1 MQLSHSVTWQMRR
14 YPKPAVDDIPA
25 PCGPAAH
32 SMRFDDRL
40 DTMLARDLSAETAVI
55 ATWTQVADLLA
66 QDGKKMA
73 PAVAARGLA
82 ALAVLRSRVPLA
94 ARAATVRGL
103 ARRCRFAPLAVLIAS
118 EPAAIAAP
126 LFDGMQLDENEWLAI
141 LPDLGPLPRSRL
153 RQRRDLTD
161 TVKRALSDFGSTDF
175 TLAGVKH
182 DAASLAAA
190 APAPGAG
197 ADSLQAVRAQDLTRQ
212 VPIRSSAPAP
222 AGSDIARLVERI
234 ENWRQRKPD
243 EAQVPARDHSLDV
256 EDGAQSVRFAC
267 DPDGLIRA
275 ILGVPRGAFVG
286 ISLARAANPGEA
298 GVDAGVARAFEKRGP
313 IRQGRMVLAVGNPW
327 SGLWTVDAD
336 PRFDHATG
344 RFTGYSGTLTLAED
358 LAIVVKS
365 VAETRHE
372 DTVRQMVHEL
382 RSPLNAISG
391 FAQLID
397 GQYFGPV
404 PTHYRTINRAILRD
418 AVRLNSGIDD
428 LALAAEIEGNS
439 YRALPGETALAD
451 ALTDFAARHEGV
463 SLGDMGINAVV
474 PVSAADLAALLDR
487 IRRALDPEENTP
499 VDVDV
504 MPHHG
509 GTDWQIIVSLA
520 EPMASVGSE
529 AARDAAR
536 SLAERLAQL
545 HGGLLKIDS
554 SSASLNLPRISVLAD
569 AANRL

>member
-40 DTMLARDLSAETAVI
+40 DTMLARDLSAETALI

-66 QDGKKMA
+66 QDGKEMA

-82 ALAVLRSRVPLA
+82 ALAVLRSRVPVA

-126 LFDGMQLDENEWLAI
+126 LFDRMQLDEHEWIAI

-153 RQRRDLTD
+153 RHRSDLSD

-175 TLAGVKH
+175 ALAGVKH
-182 DAASLAAA
+182 DAASLAAVA
-190 APAPGAG
+190 LTPDRI
-197 ADSLQAVRAQDLTRQ
+197 ADSFPAGGAQDSTRP
-212 VPIRSSAPAP
+212 VPINPSAMAP
-222 AGSDIARLVERI
+222 TGSEIARLVERI
-234 ENWRQRKPD
+234 ENWRQRKPG
-243 EAQVPARDHSLDV
+243 EAQSPVRDSRLDI
-256 EDGAQSVRFAC
+256 EEGAQSIRFAC
-267 DPDGLIRA
+267 DPDGLVRA
-275 ILGVPRGAFVG
+275 IHGVPRGAFVG
-286 ISLARAANPGEA
+286 ISLARAADPGEA
-298 GVDAGVARAFEKRGP
+298 GVDAGVARAFDKRGP
-313 IRQGRMVLAVGNPW
+313 IRQGRMALAVGNPW

-336 PRFDHATG
+336 PMFDQATG

-358 LAIVVKS
+358 LAIAVKS

-404 PTHYRTINRAILRD
+404 PTHYGTINRAILRD

-463 SLGDMGINAVV
+463 SLGDMGIDAVV

-504 MPHHG
+504 MPHNG
-509 GTDWQIIVSLA
+509 GSDWQIIVSLVA
-520 EPMASVGSE
+520 PLASVGSE

-545 HGGLLKIDS
+545 HDGQLNICGN
-554 SSASLNLPRISVLAD
+554 SASLNLRRVSVLAE